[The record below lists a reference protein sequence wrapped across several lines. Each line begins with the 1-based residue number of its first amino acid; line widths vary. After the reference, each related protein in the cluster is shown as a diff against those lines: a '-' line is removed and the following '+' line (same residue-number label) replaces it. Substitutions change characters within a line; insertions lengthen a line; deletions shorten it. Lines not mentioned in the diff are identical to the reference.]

1 MAVNIETGKAII
13 RISRD
18 SVVEESAQAAVR
30 ILDQF
35 THIVGQII
43 MVRYVVDESL
53 GLIDNMVAI
62 GIKEGI
68 GPDCYQIITPFNKT
82 LIWGILKTLPET
94 DVANFPTG
102 REKYIFLDPGDGIAK
117 YVTLDTSVTPP
128 RKSILPITDG
138 PRAYEDISTG
148 RTFYLDAYN
157 WSGGGGDIDPETIRQ
172 IVLSIIDGRID
183 QKLANYFTKAEV
195 NDLLDGKVDKAQG
208 AANAGKYLTVG
219 IDGNVQL
226 TNFELNWVEL

>member
-1 MAVNIETGKAII
+1 MAVKIDTSRAII

-18 SVVEESAQAAVR
+18 GNTEKSAEEAIR
-30 ILDQF
+30 ILDLF
-35 THIVGQII
+35 THMTGQIVMI
-43 MVRYVVDESL
+43 TYWVDENL
-53 GLIDNMVAI
+53 GLVDNMVAV
-62 GIKEGI
+62 GIKNGV
-68 GPDCYQIITPFNKT
+68 GPDCYQVITPFNKT
-82 LIWGILKTLPET
+82 LIWGVFKTLPET
-94 DVANFPTG
+94 DVAKFPTG
-102 REKYIFLDPGDGIAK
+102 REKYIYLNSDTGIAE
-117 YVTLDTSVTPP
+117 YVTLDTSVNPP
-128 RKSILPITDG
+128 AKKFSAITDG

-183 QKLANYFTKAEV
+183 QKLANYYTKGEV

-208 AANAGKYLTVG
+208 AGNAGKYLTVG

-226 TNFELNWVEL
+226 TNFELNWVEM